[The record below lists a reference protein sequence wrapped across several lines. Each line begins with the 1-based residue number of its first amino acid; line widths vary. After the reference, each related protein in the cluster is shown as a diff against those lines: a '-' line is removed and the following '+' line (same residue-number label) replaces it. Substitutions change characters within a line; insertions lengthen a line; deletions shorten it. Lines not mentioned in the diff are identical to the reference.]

1 MVNIYQTSSY
11 ATAEW
16 DMSSSI
22 LTTYMYTADFQ
33 IINNN
38 NV

>member
-11 ATAEW
+11 ATAKW